1 MAKTRFRILLADT
14 NILIDLNH
22 AGMLP
27 LLKRIRDALD
37 VRFYTIDSVEE
48 ELRPEN
54 LPYSLDA
61 YGFEILSTTRNLEW
75 TLKIAALRST
85 MRALS
90 TTDVELLI
98 VAELESLTLWTND
111 TALQRQ
117 AALRNI
123 DTCFLFAPLLD
134 ALRCR
139 ILCKTDLL
147 HLLSVLASFDPRHYP
162 AALVT
167 KIKAQIEA
175 AASLPCN

>member
-37 VRFYTIDSVEE
+37 VRAIDSVEE
-48 ELRPEN
+48 ELRPDN

-61 YGFEILSTTRNLEW
+61 YGFEILSTKRSLEW

-98 VAELESLTLWTND
+98 VAESESLTLWTND

-123 DTCFLFAPLLD
+123 ETCFLFAPLLE

-147 HLLSVLASFDPRHYP
+147 HLLSALASFDPRHYP
-162 AALVT
+162 AALIT

-175 AASLPCN
+175 AASLPRK

>member
-37 VRFYTIDSVEE
+37 VRAIDSVEE

-123 DTCFLFAPLLD
+123 DTCFLFAPLLE

-139 ILCKTDLL
+139 IFCKTDLL
-147 HLLSVLASFDPRHYP
+147 HLLSALASFDPRHYP

-167 KIKAQIEA
+167 QIKAQIEA
-175 AASLPCN
+175 AASLPRK

>member
-37 VRFYTIDSVEE
+37 VRAIDSVEE
-48 ELRPEN
+48 ELRPDN

-61 YGFEILSTTRNLEW
+61 YGFEILSTKRSLEW

-98 VAELESLTLWTND
+98 VAESESLTLWTND

-123 DTCFLFAPLLD
+123 ETCFLFAPLLE

-139 ILCKTDLL
+139 ILCKTDLF

-175 AASLPCN
+175 AASLPRK